1 MRFLTKLLL
10 ALTIP
15 AFVPAESYPP
25 LATLAHSDSG
35 ASDWRDCASPR
46 AIRGDAIR
54 CGSVTVR
61 LLGVDSQRR
70 RDCPNRRSCADGMPA
85 ASRLSL
91 QQALSSGPVR
101 YRIVK
106 PGPNARAVSVVA
118 TKEGVLD
125 LSCWQIGQG
134 GADYVARWDQ
144 DQIIGRSCGNPSHQ
158 REGGSNS

>member
-1 MRFLTKLLL
+1 MRFLTKVLL

-15 AFVPAESYPP
+15 AFVPAEPYPP

-61 LLGVDSQRR
+61 LLAVDSQRR
-70 RDCPNRRSCADGMPA
+70 RDCPNHRSCADDKPA

-91 QQALSSGPVR
+91 QQALSSGLVR
-101 YRIVK
+101 YRIVE
-106 PGPNARAVSVVA
+106 PGPYARAVAVVA
-118 TKEGVLD
+118 TKEGDLD
-125 LSCWQIGQG
+125 LSCWQIRQG